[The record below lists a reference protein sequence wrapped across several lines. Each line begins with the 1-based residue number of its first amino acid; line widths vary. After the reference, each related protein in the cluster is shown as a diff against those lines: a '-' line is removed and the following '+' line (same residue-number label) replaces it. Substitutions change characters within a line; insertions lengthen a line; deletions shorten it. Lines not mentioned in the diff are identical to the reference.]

1 MDFVSKSQT
10 EKAILFHQLHHNNEM
25 LLLPNIWDILS
36 AKIIQNLDFKAIA
49 TASAAISY
57 SNGLLDGENYPF
69 TQLLTMLKK
78 TVENVNLPV
87 TADIESGYADNIN
100 QLEENIKQLIL
111 TGIVGVNI
119 EDTNKLTKELYT
131 IEQQC
136 ERIKIIR
143 KVADKY
149 NIPLFINA
157 RTDVYLNSN
166 LFSSEEERLFE
177 TIKRGLAYSNEGANG
192 FYPIAI
198 TSADSIKQIVQ
209 QIKLPINILAY
220 VDAPPL
226 KTLKELKVAR
236 VSIAS
241 GLLKVG
247 IEAII
252 NSANKFK
259 ELDDYASF
267 LSLNINNDF
276 VKKIIKS

>member
-1 MDFVSKSQT
+1 MDIVSKSQT